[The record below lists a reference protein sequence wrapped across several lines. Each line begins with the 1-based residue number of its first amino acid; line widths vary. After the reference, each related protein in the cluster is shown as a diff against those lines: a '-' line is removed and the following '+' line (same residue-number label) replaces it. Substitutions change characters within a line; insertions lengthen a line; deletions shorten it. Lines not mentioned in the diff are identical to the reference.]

1 MQFVRK
7 RESGRERET
16 ELASQRKLFLNIS
29 LIKKASIM
37 EIFVSSATAE
47 RPPTNA
53 IGPLMA
59 PTSCQFDE
67 YKELEEQKRGKLRL
81 DNFGNLI

>member
-1 MQFVRK
+1 
-7 RESGRERET
+7 
-16 ELASQRKLFLNIS
+16 
-29 LIKKASIM
+29 M

-47 RPPTNA
+47 SPPTNA
-53 IGPLMA
+53 IALLMA